1 MQMRY
6 GNVVSPGD
14 NRPEKHTVI
23 RFDQAIAD
31 KYDGLSQKRSELNSR
46 LRAGYGKQDDLIQA
60 MGLAI
65 ASGEDWSGHAEQL
78 SFLRL
83 EGEALEAGIL
93 YLNGQCEL
101 MKRLNS
107 WLK

>member
-1 MQMRY
+1 MQTRY
-6 GNVVSPGD
+6 GEVQTRD
-14 NRPEKHTVI
+14 NKPEAHTVI

-31 KYDGLSQKRSELNSR
+31 EYAELLKKRGELNTR
-46 LRAGYGKQDDLIQA
+46 LRAGYNKQDDLIQT

-65 ASGEDWSGHAEQL
+65 AAGGDWSGHAEQL

-83 EGEALEAGIL
+83 EGEALESGLL
-93 YLNGQCEL
+93 YLDGQVGL
-101 MKRLNS
+101 MERLNH